1 MLPVRAFKV
10 FAVLV
15 TACQPVVLGFQP
27 GSDYGQY
34 KTNNLYN
41 CSGSFPTSNLT
52 AKNSVD
58 TLPQIQPLSASGWEQ
73 WEFVTHGTFSI
84 VLKWSHGNRS
94 KPHSGAAV
102 GKVEVVIPDVN
113 GTTVQTSVVG
123 EISYSDND
131 AKEVWIGNNSFK
143 WDNTSTWYNVTLDV
157 DGYSLVLNSYSAML
171 DTFHPD
177 VGYYNGRLS
186 SVDGPGLYGSIPVTR
201 GQITGYLV
209 TPDRQNITVD
219 GLAVLQHTF
228 SEQPLPVYVHKY
240 SSAVIWGYSTTFYDT
255 HAFYQIQEL
264 NGTVHEAAYLSRAI
278 AGLVVKSDFQSTW
291 DTYAVTDDTNLYH
304 LAIDPTSQTI
314 NASLP
319 GCALTNNISYTFN
332 VTASS
337 IIGQFTDVGGGRTTY
352 YALNGTT
359 LAPYNGSVTNGSIAG
374 AYVVYEAPA
383 R

>member
-1 MLPVRAFKV
+1 MLPIRAFKV

-41 CSGSFPTSNLT
+41 CSGSFSTSNLT

-58 TLPQIQPLSASGWEQ
+58 TLPQIEPLSASGWEH
-73 WEFVTHGTFSI
+73 WEFITHGTFSI
-84 VLKWSHGNRS
+84 VLRWSHGDQS
-94 KPHSGAAV
+94 KPHSGTAV
-102 GKVEVVIPDVN
+102 GKIEVVIPDVN

-123 EISYSDND
+123 EISYSDSD

-157 DGYSLVLNSYSAML
+157 DGYSLVLNSYS
-171 DTFHPD
+171 
-177 VGYYNGRLS
+177 
-186 SVDGPGLYGSIPVTR
+186 
-201 GQITGYLV
+201 TGYLV
-209 TPDRQNITVD
+209 TPDNQNITVD
-219 GLAVLQHTF
+219 GLATLQHTF
-228 SEQPLPVYVHKY
+228 SEQPLPLYVHKY
-240 SSAVIWGYSTTFYDT
+240 SSAVIWGYSTIFYDT

-304 LAIDPTSQTI
+304 LA
-314 NASLP
+314 
-319 GCALTNNISYTFN
+319 
-332 VTASS
+332 
-337 IIGQFTDVGGGRTTY
+337 
-352 YALNGTT
+352 
-359 LAPYNGSVTNGSIAG
+359 
-374 AYVVYEAPA
+374 
-383 R
+383 